1 MREGAGGRVDVGA
14 RFDARAD
21 TYDAS
26 AAHRWQAGVAAEVAG
41 VSPEE
46 RVLDVAT
53 GTGLVLRALPAPTRP
68 GLRVGVDLS
77 PGLLAVAARELPS
90 AAWVR
95 ADGGH
100 LPLAD
105 GGFDVV
111 TCVAGI
117 SYLEPDVVLPEW
129 RRVLDRT
136 GRLVVSLPADR
147 GLTAFALL
155 QDAARAVGVDLREPN
170 AGLGARDRLKHAGR
184 RHGLVLR
191 EVVEATYREALTG
204 RADEVFDHHLDQ
216 GLAEPLRRAG
226 ADVRRAALETYR
238 DLYREAAGAGAGQQ
252 RLLFACWTA
261 G

>member
-1 MREGAGGRVDVGA
+1 MDRGPWTAAWTRAGGRVDVGA

-26 AAHRWQAGVAAEVAG
+26 AAHRWQAGVAG

-53 GTGLVLRALPAPTRP
+53 GTGLVLRALPAPSPP

-77 PGLLAVAARELPS
+77 PGLLAVATRELPA

-95 ADGGH
+95 ADAGH
-100 LPLAD
+100 LPLVD
-105 GGFDVV
+105 GGVDVV

-147 GLTAFALL
+147 GLTAFTLL
-155 QDAARAVGVDLREPN
+155 QDAARAAGVHLREPN
-170 AGLGARDRLKHAGR
+170 AGLGARDRLEHAGR
-184 RHGLVLR
+184 RHALVLR
-191 EVVEATYREALTG
+191 DVVEATYREALTG
-204 RADEVFDHHLDQ
+204 RAGDVFDHYLDQ
-216 GLAEPLRRAG
+216 
-226 ADVRRAALETYR
+226 
-238 DLYREAAGAGAGQQ
+238 DLYRDAAGAGASQQ
-252 RLLFACWTA
+252 HLLFACWTA